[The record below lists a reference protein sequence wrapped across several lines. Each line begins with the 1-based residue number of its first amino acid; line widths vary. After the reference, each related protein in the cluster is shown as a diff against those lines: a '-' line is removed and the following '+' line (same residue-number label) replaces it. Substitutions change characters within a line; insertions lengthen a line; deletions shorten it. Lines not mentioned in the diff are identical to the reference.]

1 MDTLHKTYQ
10 GGQYPQIGDL
20 VFNPNH
26 TAYGVC
32 VSLFGDMGWAKIK
45 WTYKSHPIVRPIYN
59 VVLIK
64 RSKDEQAR
72 A

>member
-1 MDTLHKTYQ
+1 MDTLHKTYK
-10 GGQYPQIGDL
+10 GGQYPKVGDL

-26 TAYGVC
+26 NAYGVC